1 LKKILKSVT
10 LKLTIMIVILMA
22 FVAMITSVFSYLE
35 ASKII
40 EDQVTNKLI
49 SDVKNVMNI
58 FEEDQNSVENLLDI
72 IGVMPV
78 FEKMDSASLSAAQK
92 LEMQDVLEVFYTSN
106 DALVQSIFFT
116 DANGTVVMD
125 SNGGQVIG
133 VNVSGQE
140 YFKSVKS
147 EDAPIWSRVTTA
159 LDTGEPIR
167 AYAYPIKNSS
177 QTIGYLIAVTT
188 INKYTETISNLDVGE
203 FGNAYMIDNEGLFI
217 VHPRPEMALKVN
229 MNDLENVDKD
239 RLNDMTS
246 GGSGSFVYTSNGSD
260 NINIYESFDIFSIN
274 VSVNEKD
281 YLIPVK
287 NLRKKIIILSIIV
300 LLLGGVGARFDVNF
314 IAKKISRIRV
324 DIDALSEGDFSKEIV
339 YKNEGDEIEMISKN
353 LDRMSSNLNTSL
365 NEIRTMTEVVSASS
379 QQLAAS
385 AEESGKSAT
394 DVTEAIMLISTG
406 IEYQLKE
413 IEKIKNSVENMS
425 NTLLNSKEQSKKM
438 ISISEEVAEKSE
450 VNQAELLETRKRIEQ
465 IKDSSDQTHTV
476 LTHLNQES
484 DKINTISVAILEIA
498 EQTNLLALNAAIE
511 AARAGDAGRGF
522 AVVAEEIRKLATD
535 SQNSASGISKLIANI
550 QEEIQIA
557 NDLSI
562 SEQKSIIN
570 GMDAIQASSHA
581 FGEILDQ
588 IHVNQEFSVSV
599 MKSIEES
606 VELGESVSS
615 AVDNMVSI
623 IEKTNDRIQQVSAS
637 SEEQTASAEEI
648 AATSEHLSQVS
659 ESLFLNVNKFKL
671 KG

>member
-1 LKKILKSVT
+1 
-10 LKLTIMIVILMA
+10 MIVILMA